1 MSMSAGEMAVTRS
14 SGNVF
19 EDLGFEDAD
28 EMALKSD
35 IAYVISTIIENRGL
49 TQAQAARILGIN
61 QPKVSALVRG
71 RLSGFSIDR
80 LFRFLTALDR
90 NVEVSVTPKPEAQP
104 HGQMKLRAIA

>member
-1 MSMSAGEMAVTRS
+1 MTEDEITATRS

-35 IAYVISTIIENRGL
+35 LAYIISTIIESRGL
-49 TQAQAARILGIN
+49 TQAQAAEILGVN

-71 RLSGFSIDR
+71 RLSGFSLDR
-80 LFRFLTALDR
+80 LFRFLTTLDR
-90 NVEVSVTPKPEAQP
+90 NVEVSITQKPADEP
-104 HGQMKLRAIA
+104 RGRMKVRAVA